1 MQLLV
6 LRWQAA
12 ALSAGCGVG
21 CVPCWELGVIRITSA
36 YKTDPQI
43 LLHLEQGFWGQ
54 MDYFT
59 PNWRTF
65 PLFIRTLAGFRGSRG
80 SRGSRGCKKYNESL
94 TQEKY
99 FFWLIFFCYA
109 FMYCA
114 QHRQTLSFPLYLV
127 WVLGLRSQSR
137 ANLEILRFWVRK
149 IFWNLGPRN
158 YSYL

>member
-1 MQLLV
+1 MIYLFKIFFFETSKVFPVVTGKNISGFLIV
-6 LRWQAA
+6 LR
-12 ALSAGCGVG
+12 GVWS
-21 CVPCWELGVIRITSA
+21 CRESLWMSL
-36 YKTDPQI
+36 I
-43 LLHLEQGFWGQ
+43 LILVCIPGIDLLLRCRWFL
-54 MDYFT
+54 
-59 PNWRTF
+59 N
-65 PLFIRTLAGFRGSRG
+65 IRTLAGFRGSRG

-114 QHRQTLSFPLYLV
+114 QHRQTLSFPLYLI